1 MNNFQ
6 KETDATCLK
15 TEKCASDW
23 MKAFNELM
31 KRIYEKSGILQVIFK
46 KLSYRKISI
55 SFLFLV
61 YFCDFSKWNFNTNI
75 NDENEQKVTDFAL
88 MENKFQKLTK
98 RTAEKFRK

>member
-1 MNNFQ
+1 
-6 KETDATCLK
+6 
-15 TEKCASDW
+15 

-31 KRIYEKSGILQVIFK
+31 KRIYEKSGILQVIFFK
-46 KLSYRKISI
+46 KRSYRLI
-55 SFLFLV
+55 FLV